1 MTEKYYAYKT
11 DFKLSAPISSNNFEK
26 AFNYLVE
33 DNMVDYVDED
43 EIRENLVSIRYVL
56 SKLDKGIIFIVAKRE
71 LTEQELEIIKQN
83 LEDQNS
89 DGLGE
94 GFSSQDFA
102 EYVTDKGEYE
112 CIYIETEVPTLIIL

>member
-1 MTEKYYAYKT
+1 MTKKHYAYKT
-11 DFKLSAPISSNNFEK
+11 DFKLSAPISSDNFETS
-26 AFNYLVE
+26 FNYLVE
-33 DNMVDYVDED
+33 DNMVDYIDED
-43 EIRENLVSIRYVL
+43 EIRESLISIRYVL
-56 SKLDKGIIFIVAKRE
+56 SKLDKGIIFIIARRE

-102 EYVTDKGEYE
+102 EYITDNGEHE
-112 CIYIETEVPTLIIL
+112 CIYIETEVPTLTIL